1 MTAARKILRRL
12 AAAGALAGA
21 TLLAGCSVG
30 PDFAPPK
37 TGLPEKPFAAPE
49 AGGTLTAPPDP
60 NWWGLFKDHT
70 LTELENQ
77 VAGANLDVRTA
88 TIRLAE
94 SRFQRGVT
102 ASAQLPTLNG
112 DAKATRELYS
122 QNGIVSLIGA
132 LVPPGQKFAISPI
145 TDTNTGFDA
154 SWELDLWGHVR
165 REVES
170 ADAQVAQAAEQRR
183 DALVSAL
190 AEVARDY
197 VSLRGVQVQIGI
209 ANDNLKI
216 AENVFRLAQERE
228 KKGLQSALDTE
239 NASAEIEALRAQL
252 PALEQQ
258 ESETVNALGLLLDE
272 PPGALRTR
280 LGASRKMPLSPPAV
294 PVGVPSELARRR
306 PDIRAAEAQLHAATA
321 DIGVAVASFYPT
333 VQLNGVAG
341 FDSLD
346 LKSLWRGSS
355 LQYTFGPSVSLPIF
369 NAGRLQNVLELRKAQ
384 QQEAAI
390 AYHRTVLRAWHDVV
404 NALVAHRLEQQR
416 RARLAAQF
424 AHARQALDI
433 ASARYHDGVT
443 EFLNVLDAERTA
455 LTAEQQLAQSTTN
468 VALDEVQLF
477 KALGGGWEQT
487 YPAGEGALAAK

>member
-1 MTAARKILRRL
+1 MTAARNLMRRL
-12 AAAGALAGA
+12 LAAGALASG

-49 AGGTLTAPPDP
+49 ADGRLAAPPDP
-60 NWWGLFKDHT
+60 NWWGLFKDRT

-102 ASAQLPTLNG
+102 ASAQLPSLNG
-112 DAKATRELYS
+112 DAKATREQYS
-122 QNGIVSLIGA
+122 QNGLLSLIGA

-145 TDTNTGFDA
+145 TEYNTGFDA

-165 REVES
+165 RQVEA
-170 ADAQVAQAAEQRR
+170 ADAQVAQATEQRR

-197 VSLRGVQVQIGI
+197 VLLRGVQVQIGI
-209 ANDNLKI
+209 ADDNLKI
-216 AENVFRLAQERE
+216 AEDVFRLARERQQ
-228 KKGLQSALDTE
+228 KGLQSALDTE
-239 NASAEIEALRAQL
+239 NASAEIEALRAQV
-252 PALEQQ
+252 PTLEQQ
-258 ESETVNALGLLLDE
+258 ESEEINALGLLLDE
-272 PPGALRTR
+272 APGALRAR
-280 LGASRKMPLSPPAV
+280 LGAARKTPLSPPAV

-321 DIGVAVASFYPT
+321 NIGVAVASFYPT
-333 VQLNGVAG
+333 VELNGVVG
-341 FDSLD
+341 FDSLNVTN
-346 LKSLWRGSS
+346 LWRGSS

-369 NAGRLQNVLELRKAQ
+369 NAGRLQNMLELREAQ

-416 RARLAAQF
+416 RGRLAAQF
-424 AHARQALDI
+424 AHARQARDI
-433 ASARYHDGVT
+433 ARSRYHDGVAD
-443 EFLNVLDAERTA
+443 FLSVLDAERTA

-487 YPAGEGALAAK
+487 YPAGDGPQAAK

>member
-1 MTAARKILRRL
+1 MAAPDLMRRL
-12 AAAGALAGA
+12 LAASALAGGM
-21 TLLAGCSVG
+21 LLAGCSVG
-30 PDFAPPK
+30 PDFAPPA
-37 TGLPEKPFAAPE
+37 TRLPQKPFAAPE
-49 AGGTLTAPPDP
+49 ADGRLTAPPDP
-60 NWWGLFKDHT
+60 DWWGLFKDRT
-70 LTELENQ
+70 LTGLENQ

-88 TIRLAE
+88 TVRLAE
-94 SRFQRGVT
+94 SRFQRGVS

-122 QNGIVSLIGA
+122 QNGIVSLLGA
-132 LVPPGQKFAISPI
+132 LIPGQKFAIAPI
-145 TDTNTGFDA
+145 TDYNTGFDA

-165 REVES
+165 RQVES
-170 ADAQVAQAAEQRR
+170 ADAQVAEAEEQRR
-183 DALVSAL
+183 GALVSAL

-197 VSLRGVQVQIGI
+197 VALRGVQVQIGI

-216 AENVFRLAQERE
+216 ADGVLSLARERQQ
-228 KKGLQSALDTE
+228 KGLQSALDTE
-239 NASAEIEALRAQL
+239 NASAEIESLRAQL
-252 PALEQQ
+252 PTLEQQ
-258 ESETVNALGLLLDE
+258 ESEYVNALGFLLDE
-272 PPGALRTR
+272 PPGALRAR
-280 LGASRKMPLSPPAV
+280 LGTVRKTPLSPPVV

-321 DIGVAVASFYPT
+321 DIGVAVASFYPQ

-346 LKSLWRGSS
+346 VTNLWRGSS

-390 AYHRTVLRAWHDVV
+390 AYHRTVLQAWHDVV
-404 NALVAHRLEQQR
+404 NALVAHRLEQR
-416 RARLAAQF
+416 RRERLAAQF
-424 AHARQALDI
+424 SHARQALDI

-455 LTAEQQLAQSTTN
+455 LTAEQQFAQSTTN

-487 YPAGEGALAAK
+487 YPVAVAAQAMK